1 MTSALPTPPLPGRPH
16 ALRRRGDGLLLLS
29 RLHHARS
36 PRDQRRGLLGRS
48 TLDLQ
53 EGLFFPGI
61 RMIHTFFMRMAID
74 VAFLAPDGTVRD
86 LHPRLPPWRIAFCRE
101 PGRADTLETRAG
113 AFQLWNLQLG
123 DQLEITPS

>member
-1 MTSALPTPPLPGRPH
+1 MNPAAPIPLPGPPA
-16 ALRRRGDGLLLLS
+16 ALRRRRDGLLLLS
-29 RLHHARS
+29 RLHRALTS
-36 PRDQRRGLLGRS
+36 RDQRHGLLGRS
-48 TLDLQ
+48 TLEPQ
-53 EGLFFPGI
+53 EGLLFPGV
-61 RMIHTFFMRMAID
+61 RLIHTFFMRMAID